1 LAVASFAIL
10 ILIALTA
17 VGVREQVRS
26 KGEAR
31 MKTEAKATAEKQRVA
46 GEKAE
51 VIKELN
57 YTLADVTNGTLRFFS
72 ADGTALMGYSVG
84 NDGRTKF
91 FPKQQGISE
100 GGETIKPVTRDVVL
114 AVTKTLQTEADQLKA
129 EEEKKRLETE
139 RLKLADAEK
148 KRAAEFKAYK
158 TRYLGNSNTRYSIAI
173 LVADETGQPNAPL
186 GHALGTLL
194 NTNGLT
200 TTASLFT
207 PEFIA
212 DGLFDKT
219 IAGSKETF
227 DKLELTN
234 FVQVVLLAH
243 QSVQYSTNSA
253 LDGVITATM
262 TVEVNAFSTS
272 AFQLLFADSI
282 KAAGAGLSRLEARAM
297 AEERVLK
304 QFKDGRLGSVQKAV
318 LTEGK

>member
-1 LAVASFAIL
+1 MSVLVKNILWQFRYYLVVATIL
-10 ILIALTA
+10 IIALVLVLRTQKRSERVAQAEQIKQQIAESNRLTA
-17 VGVREQVRS
+17 VKIANEISASNHLAKIQKQQIAEEQAV
-26 KGEAR
+26 
-31 MKTEAKATAEKQRVA
+31 AK
-46 GEKAE
+46 KAAD
-51 VIKELN
+51 ELN
-57 YTLADVTNGTLRFFS
+57 
-72 ADGTALMGYSVG
+72 
-84 NDGRTKF
+84 
-91 FPKQQGISE
+91 
-100 GGETIKPVTRDVVL
+100 
-114 AVTKTLQTEADQLKA
+114 
-129 EEEKKRLETE
+129 
-139 RLKLADAEK
+139 
-148 KRAAEFKAYK
+148 AYRV
-158 TRYLGNSNTRYSIAI
+158 RYLGNPNTRYSIAI
-173 LVADETGQPNAPL
+173 LVANETGQPNAPL

-219 IAGSKETF
+219 IAGAKETS

-234 FVQVVLLAH
+234 FVQAVLLVH

-253 LDGVITATM
+253 LDGLITATM
-262 TVEVNAFSTS
+262 TVDVNTFSTS

-282 KAAGAGLSRLEARAM
+282 KVAGAGLSRLEARAM